1 MEMEGLVRPWK
12 AEIFWVLSFGLRS
25 LEVATLWRREE
36 RKEMSSGS
44 GIITSSSAM
53 ELQVKR
59 LRASL
64 VVGWCLFGE
73 EFL

>member
-12 AEIFWVLSFGLRS
+12 AEIFWVWSFGLRS
-25 LEVATLWRREE
+25 LEMATLWRREE

-44 GIITSSSAM
+44 GIITSRSAM

-73 EFL
+73 FL